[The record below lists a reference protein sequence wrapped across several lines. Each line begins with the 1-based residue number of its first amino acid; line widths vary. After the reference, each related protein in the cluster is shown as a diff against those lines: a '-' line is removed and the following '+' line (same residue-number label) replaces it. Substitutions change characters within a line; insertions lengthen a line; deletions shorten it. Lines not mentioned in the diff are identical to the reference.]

1 MEWGCHSIKA
11 LYIIFIYIRREPL
24 TSVTFPTLSVLVQ
37 SNTMGSVTTQLRA
50 SSSSSFTHS
59 LAYDAFLSYRGADTH
74 NNFTYNLHSK
84 LLQQGI
90 KTYLYRRGEELPLPI
105 LLKVIEESRVSIIIF
120 TENFASSE
128 WCLIELVKILQC
140 RESKKQIVWPIYYKV
155 DPLDVRDQQVSFG
168 EAIANHE
175 CTFKDNIEK
184 GVEMEGSSSRSNKVV
199 WVVFL
204 ARVYFFNHAY

>member
-1 MEWGCHSIKA
+1 
-11 LYIIFIYIRREPL
+11 
-24 TSVTFPTLSVLVQ
+24 
-37 SNTMGSVTTQLRA
+37 MGSVTTQLRA

-59 LAYDAFLSYRGADTH
+59 LAYDVFLGYRGADAH

-90 KTYLYRRGEELPLPI
+90 KTYLYRRGEEVPLPM

-155 DPLDVRDQQVSFG
+155 DPLDVRDQQGSFG
-168 EAIANHE
+168 EAIANHF

-184 GVEMEGSSSRSNKVV
+184 VLRWRAALTEATKLSGWYFLHGHESNFIHKIVEEVSTQVLN
-199 WVVFL
+199 
-204 ARVYFFNHAY
+204 API